1 MWIVKIHLTSSEP
14 QLMAYLNN
22 VTHKGPASENAIK
35 FAGFSTYIYI
45 YISAHTYIHI
55 YE

>member
-22 VTHKGPASENAIK
+22 VIHKGPASENAIK
-35 FAGFSTYIYI
+35 FAGFSAYIH
-45 YISAHTYIHI
+45 ISAHTYIHI